1 MGKKIEKNLEQQN
14 EVFDYEGGIAKKD
27 LALFFV
33 IDKSGS
39 MNGSRIGAVNNAIRD
54 FLSIL
59 PDIQEDTTSVNI
71 KMNALVFSD
80 DANWVYPELKDA
92 DDFKWTDVSTYG
104 GTNFGAAYD
113 ELSNVLRKQQS
124 GGWMPD
130 FAGVAPIIIFMSD
143 GMPNFGWENHL
154 DELKKRGWFKPALRY
169 AIAIEVDDPRAKS
182 VLTEFT
188 DNPERV
194 ITTTTAEALRKL
206 IEVIA
211 VTSTM
216 ISSQHTQINNNN
228 NNNISKDQQVDQNIK
243 KELQDTNGIVW

>member
-1 MGKKIEKNLEQQN
+1 MKNKTEKILEQQN
-14 EVFDYEGGIAKKD
+14 ETFDYEGGIAKKD

-39 MNGSRIGAVNNAIRD
+39 MGGSKIGAVNNAIRD

-59 PDIQEDTTSVNI
+59 PDIQDDTTNVNI

-80 DANWVYPELKDA
+80 DAKWVYPELKDA
-92 DDFKWTDVSTYG
+92 EDFKWTDVSTYG
-104 GTNFGAAYD
+104 GTSFGAAYD
-113 ELSNVLRKQQS
+113 ELSRVLMKEKS

-143 GMPNFGWENHL
+143 GMPNNGWERHL
-154 DELKKRGWFKPALRY
+154 AELKKRGWFKPALRY
-169 AIAIEVDDPRAKS
+169 AIAIEVNDPRAKS
-182 VLTEFT
+182 ILAEFT
-188 DNPERV
+188 DNEERV

-216 ISSQHTQINNNN
+216 IKSQCSQTAN
-228 NNNISKDQQVDQNIK
+228 NNNISQDQQVDQNIK
-243 KELQDTNGIVW
+243 QELQSTQGIVW